1 MDHSISHAEGSNSRG
16 AWWEG
21 GKNTMA
27 VVYGKRVRVKV
38 RAIVKLSRRSVNDT
52 IFMRRLEKV
61 AATM

>member
-1 MDHSISHAEGSNSRG
+1 
-16 AWWEG
+16 
-21 GKNTMA
+21 MA